1 MTAPRGLRIAI
12 VGAGIAGLAAAI
24 GSARAGATVTVF
36 EEAPAVRSGGSG
48 LTVFSGGMRALD
60 SLGLGAPFRD
70 LTDGDVRLL
79 RGGQRAPDGRWL
91 ARLPSDA
98 VTEMRVVDRGD
109 FHRLLVGAVPESVVI
124 RTGARVIS
132 ATMDGRVR
140 WSCTDCD
147 VHEEVFDLVVGADGM
162 RSVVRQAFPDDPG
175 GRYAGYGAW
184 RGITSHPVDLRG
196 EAGETW
202 GVRTRFGMAPLSDGR
217 VYWFAVATMPEDAV
231 FHDEASAV
239 DALFGS
245 WHAPIPEL
253 IAATEPSSVHRLPIL
268 ELAGELASFVR
279 GRIALIGD
287 AAHAMTPNLGQ
298 GGGQGLEDAA
308 ELCAVLGP
316 SFPARPLRTPSALT
330 ASALTPSTPAP
341 SAGDPEWIADALALY
356 DARRRPR
363 TQRIAR
369 TSRLLGDIAHRP
381 GAGLS
386 RVRDALLAAAPESAL
401 RAQARAVQEWSGPGD
416 PPPLRTVRGSAA
428 VR

>member
-24 GSARAGATVTVF
+24 GSARAGAIVTVF

-91 ARLPSDA
+91 ARLPDDA

-140 WSCTDCD
+140 WSCSDCRP
-147 VHEEVFDLVVGADGM
+147 HEEVFDLVVGADGM

-231 FHDEASAV
+231 FHDEAAAV

-253 IAATEPSSVHRLPIL
+253 IAATDPASVHRLPIL

-308 ELCAVLGP
+308 ELCTVLGP
-316 SFPARPLRTPSALT
+316 SFL
-330 ASALTPSTPAP
+330 AP
-341 SAGDPEWIADALALY
+341 SVGDPEWMADALALY

-363 TQRIAR
+363 AQRIAR
-369 TSRLLGDIAHRP
+369 TSRILGDIAHRP
-381 GAGLS
+381 GTGLS

-416 PPPLRTVRGSAA
+416 PPRFRTVHGSPA